1 MMFDHRRLSDMN
13 LPKENFLQ
21 LLTPEVDEAGSAS
34 TSNGESGVAEESA
47 VDFRLNITDESTGRT
62 YNLNFRRENFTNSH
76 RYLVPIKLQLIILWQ
91 QRLVCNRM
99 DHPAYVLKKPIAR
112 TL

>member
-1 MMFDHRRLSDMN
+1 MN

-62 YNLNFRRENFTNSH
+62 YNLNFRRENLSNT
-76 RYLVPIKLQLIILWQ
+76 YLSNRWLLGCEIVHFPRRIGTTYMCTSK
-91 QRLVCNRM
+91 CN
-99 DHPAYVLKKPIAR
+99 
-112 TL
+112 